1 MSEDIFPIKTATSC
15 QFKWTWSTI
24 FLSRGTTTSCHRCK
38 HWSFDLDTIKDF
50 HNLPG
55 KIGDREKMLEGQ
67 WPGNG
72 CEYCKK
78 IEDSGGQSERTAW
91 INKKDLIPP
100 EIVAGDLQ
108 ATNVTPRLLEVY
120 FTNLCNQACVYC
132 TPQFSSV
139 IEQEFIKHGPIH
151 ANPSY
156 ALVSQ
161 QPEYDQYLEKFW
173 EWMEEYA
180 HNLYEFQILG
190 GEPMYQPEFDQCLDF
205 FETHPNSNLTWRIFS
220 NLKHDTKK
228 FEEKILK
235 VKKLLDEGK
244 IKDFQIVASM
254 DCWGPQAEFVR
265 YGMKLKNWDENLRC
279 CLKNNIAVNIHM
291 TVSALTLPTLSD
303 FIEKIY
309 EYRAEYN
316 AGLYISSNTI
326 VNPTCLNPYIFGDKI
341 AFYLEDAISKITQKV
356 DKEQRDCLVGMLTA
370 MKNSSIDVKQVKDF
384 KDYLNEIDVRRK
396 TNWKELYPVISD
408 ITDEIVG
415 NIIGTS

>member
-38 HWSFDLDTIKDF
+38 HWRFDLDTIKDF

-78 IEDSGGQSERTAW
+78 IEDAGGQSERTAW

-151 ANPSY
+151 ANSSY
-156 ALVSQ
+156 ALVPQ
-161 QPEYDQYLEKFW
+161 QPKYDQYLEKFW
-173 EWMEEYA
+173 EWMEEHA

-291 TVSALTLPTLSD
+291 TVSALTLPTLGD

-326 VNPTCLNPYIFGDKI
+326 VNPQCLNPYIFGDKI

-356 DKEQRDCLVGMLTA
+356 DKEQRDCLAGMLTA